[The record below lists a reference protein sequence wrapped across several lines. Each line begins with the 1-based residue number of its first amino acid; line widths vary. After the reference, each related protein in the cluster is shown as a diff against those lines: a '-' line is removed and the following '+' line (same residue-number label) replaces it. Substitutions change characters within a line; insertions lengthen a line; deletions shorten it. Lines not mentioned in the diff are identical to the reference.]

1 MPLKDYDDPHYI
13 VKVEKAIAKKYGH
26 EAIQNP
32 KANWNEEKEKEY
44 LEQSKEFYKKQQALD
59 EKSEKVEV
67 DGIFVPK
74 KLLNK
79 KSERTCPVCN
89 AYSFRI
95 KDDTYMNKFDCC
107 FRCYIQYVE
116 YRRERW
122 NTGWRPSH
130 GPYKK
135 PTLLSKFHDLL
146 KKVYSHFKTNLYQGE

>member
-1 MPLKDYDDPHYI
+1 MPLKDHDDPHYI
-13 VKVEKAIAKKYGH
+13 VKVEKAIAKKYGK

-79 KSERTCPVCN
+79 KNDRTCPICN
-89 AYSFRI
+89 IYSFSK
-95 KDDTYMNKFDCC
+95 KDDAYMNKFECC
-107 FRCYIQYVE
+107 FKCYIQHVE
-116 YRRERW
+116 NREERW
-122 NTGWRPSH
+122 QSGWRP
-130 GPYKK
+130 
-135 PTLLSKFHDLL
+135 
-146 KKVYSHFKTNLYQGE
+146 QGD